1 MWRRY
6 RSDPGAD
13 TGAKKIG
20 GPPPQPSLPSGTHAT
35 RDLMLDCPV
44 ADVLIASIVFR
55 DDR

>member
-35 RDLMLDCPV
+35 LDLMLDCPV